1 MPELTVFEKLFFSV
15 ANQLSFGDCAVGIAK
30 KLSFTLTNH
39 LKHDAVRFNWSTPE
53 GITFSPCTGHLLPNC
68 AKDVTA
74 FFVSH
79 KPIKIECQPVLCKV
93 TKIKLP
99 ENERKVCWLTR
110 LSRRLGLRTLTRLG
124 YLGCTKVANSLQLAY
139 IPNKKAKAMLISIKW
154 STPPKISQS

>member
-1 MPELTVFEKLFFSV
+1 MHRWHSLLNQPRAIVNVNFFILYGNCDCKFCLNLQYLKIFFSV

-79 KPIKIECQPVLCKV
+79 KPIKIESQPVLCKV

-99 ENERKVCWLTR
+99 ENERKVC
-110 LSRRLGLRTLTRLG
+110 
-124 YLGCTKVANSLQLAY
+124 
-139 IPNKKAKAMLISIKW
+139 
-154 STPPKISQS
+154 